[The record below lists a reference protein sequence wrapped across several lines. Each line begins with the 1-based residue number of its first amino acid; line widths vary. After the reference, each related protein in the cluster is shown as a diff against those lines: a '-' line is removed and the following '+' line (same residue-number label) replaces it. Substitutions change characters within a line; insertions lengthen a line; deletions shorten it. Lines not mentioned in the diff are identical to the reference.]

1 VTLEDD
7 LLAVVEVDGGT
18 IARASVDLL

>member
-7 LLAVVEVDGGT
+7 LLAVVQVDGGT
-18 IARASVDLL
+18 IARLEADLL